1 MNLNFLNRIEERIEA
16 RSLLKHPFY
25 QAWQEGKLTK
35 EELKVYAA
43 QYYHFE
49 SAFPVYLSS
58 VHSRCDE
65 RDVMSKEVKK
75 A

>member
-1 MNLNFLNRIEERIEA
+1 MSQDFLNRIKERIEV

-43 QYYHFE
+43 QYCNKPLRF
-49 SAFPVYLSS
+49 V
-58 VHSRCDE
+58 
-65 RDVMSKEVKK
+65 
-75 A
+75 